1 MSLEVLH
8 VTLMLFGS
16 RARLERT
23 EVAAL
28 AGTRI
33 LLSRIQTIFA
43 GLELA
48 DHEATHDADMDC
60 NDRETGQVPRPGA
73 SGIEGSQLSSIGRL
87 LRPPLR

>member
-23 EVAAL
+23 EIAAL

-33 LLSRIQTIFA
+33 LLSRIQTVFA

-48 DHEATHDADMDC
+48 DHEGNSRC
-60 NDRETGQVPRPGA
+60 
-73 SGIEGSQLSSIGRL
+73 
-87 LRPPLR
+87 